1 MVKTLI
7 KLVIVFVIGAVGGIF
22 AVKITREGQSPGIP
36 KPVVERKEVTI
47 EENKALTNAIEK
59 VDKTVV
65 GIRAKKKN
73 SFVTG
78 SGLILT
84 SDGLVVALSNLLP
97 RGANIEV
104 FYRGEKVGYKILKR
118 DLKEN
123 LGLLK
128 LDKNNL
134 STTSFADLKKLK
146 LGQRVFLVGF
156 KVSKTGQITE
166 VVDEGIIKSLQG
178 DDIRVNI
185 PLAKDIEGSPLFDIE
200 GNIIGI
206 ANLTAKEGGTIIPIS
221 KIKEFVNL

>member
-1 MVKTLI
+1 MAKTLI
-7 KLVIVFVIGAVGGIF
+7 KLVIVFIVGLLGGIF
-22 AVKITREGQSPGIP
+22 AVKIAGERQSPGIP
-36 KPVVERKEVTI
+36 KPVIERKEVTI
-47 EENKALTNAIEK
+47 EENRALTNAIEK

-84 SDGLVVALSNLLP
+84 SDGLAVTLSDLLP
-97 RGANIEV
+97 QRANIEV
-104 FYRGEKVGYKILKR
+104 FHGREKIDYKILKR

-128 LDKNNL
+128 LDKNSL

-156 KVSKTGQITE
+156 EVSKAGRVTE
-166 VVDEGIIKSLQG
+166 VVDEGIIKSLRG

-185 PLAKDIEGSPLFDIE
+185 PLAKDVEGSPLFDIE
-200 GNIIGI
+200 GNVIGI
-206 ANLTAKEGGTIIPIS
+206 ANLTAKGEGIIIPIS